1 MEYREINTEGIIYI
15 EPVSG
20 SSWYWGTDYAWG
32 DLYEAEDA
40 IAEGH
45 DPKPN
50 RLIFIKY
57 PEGELKEP
65 IKASKGQYFE
75 RPVCFDGRIYFLMVD
90 FNKKEIWIYKASE
103 DLSEAEKCAII
114 DLREVK
120 NCYNLRLANY
130 PLMLIR
136 QGEENVFQEIWPGK
150 TSFSIGERES
160 FMHREEDKLYFSS
173 WDEDEEDNYSE
184 EVIIRSYPDG
194 DIIKRIE
201 GSMVELPNGQRWIL
215 K

>member
-1 MEYREINTEGIIYI
+1 
-15 EPVSG
+15 
-20 SSWYWGTDYAWG
+20 
-32 DLYEAEDA
+32 
-40 IAEGH
+40 
-45 DPKPN
+45 
-50 RLIFIKY
+50 
-57 PEGELKEP
+57 
-65 IKASKGQYFE
+65 
-75 RPVCFDGRIYFLMVD
+75 MVD